1 VGVVVDDNSTIR
13 PFSSLLNLETKPRD
27 GVGTV
32 RGAGVGAFSSIGS
45 IGVTGLTE
53 VTAAVLARTIEV
65 AGVSSLV
72 VGMMLPV
79 PVEGVRWPMLL

>member
-1 VGVVVDDNSTIR
+1 MVDDNSTIR

-32 RGAGVGAFSSIGS
+32 RGAGVGALSSVGS

-53 VTAAVLARTIEV
+53 VSTAGLARIDV
-65 AGVSSLV
+65 ARASSLV
-72 VGMMLPV
+72 VGLMSPV
-79 PVEGVRWPMLL
+79 PVEGVR